1 MEKLRKIYE
10 RCFCGLR
17 LTKHDGLPNQVIEM
31 GVMGRRTIYNGDIPG
46 SISWNKNN
54 IDEIIKNIDIESQKI
69 GTINYEVSNNIKN
82 FIDVKN
88 DWLDTKFWK

>member
-1 MEKLRKIYE
+1 
-10 RCFCGLR
+10 
-17 LTKHDGLPNQVIEM
+17 
-31 GVMGRRTIYNGDIPG
+31 MGRRTIYNGDIPG